1 LRHCPALHL
10 FFFAYQFAIFKIN
23 LSVAK
28 RLPWHRPG
36 IFVFLGSLKKR
47 VDLWFVLASKIS
59 HSEECSNNSF
69 YMSWRWIMKARFID
83 FGEIEIDGQR
93 YDYDVVIDEGGI
105 RKRKKKPS
113 KVYRDQYGHTPLSIH
128 EDIPWGGKR
137 LIVGTGAYG
146 KLPIMP
152 EVLDEAKQ
160 HDIEIVAV
168 STEEACRLISNED
181 GKKVRA
187 LLHVTC

>member
-1 LRHCPALHL
+1 
-10 FFFAYQFAIFKIN
+10 
-23 LSVAK
+23 
-28 RLPWHRPG
+28 
-36 IFVFLGSLKKR
+36 
-47 VDLWFVLASKIS
+47 
-59 HSEECSNNSF
+59 
-69 YMSWRWIMKARFID
+69 MKARFIE

-113 KVYRDQYGHTPLSIH
+113 KVYRDQYGHTPLSTH
-128 EDIPWGGKR
+128 EEIPWGGKR

-146 KLPIMP
+146 NLPIMP
-152 EVLDEAKQ
+152 EVFDEAGRRG
-160 HDIEIVAV
+160 IEIVALL
-168 STEEACRLISNED
+168 TDEACKLISKEE

>member
-1 LRHCPALHL
+1 
-10 FFFAYQFAIFKIN
+10 
-23 LSVAK
+23 
-28 RLPWHRPG
+28 
-36 IFVFLGSLKKR
+36 
-47 VDLWFVLASKIS
+47 
-59 HSEECSNNSF
+59 
-69 YMSWRWIMKARFID
+69 MKARFID

-113 KVYRDQYGHTPLSIH
+113 KAYREQFGHTPLSTH
-128 EDIPWGGKR
+128 EEIPWGGKR

-146 KLPIMP
+146 KLPIMH

-160 HDIEIVAV
+160 RGIEIVAV
-168 STEEACRLISNED
+168 LTDEACRLVSTEE

>member
-1 LRHCPALHL
+1 M
-10 FFFAYQFAIFKIN
+10 N
-23 LSVAK
+23 
-28 RLPWHRPG
+28 
-36 IFVFLGSLKKR
+36 
-47 VDLWFVLASKIS
+47 
-59 HSEECSNNSF
+59 
-69 YMSWRWIMKARFID
+69 ARFVD

-93 YDYDVVIDEGGI
+93 YDYDVIIDEIGI

-113 KVYRDQYGHTPLSIH
+113 KVYRDQYGHTPLSVD
-128 EDIPWGGKR
+128 EEIPWGGER

-152 EVLDEAKQ
+152 EILAEAKQ
-160 HDIEIVAV
+160 RGIEIVAV
-168 STEEACRLISNED
+168 PTEEACRLISNEE